1 MHLFL
6 NIYIWQEQLIKGECL
21 TKILTGMK
29 ADSIKNIKQELESIA
44 PARLLELTMRLAK
57 FKKENKE
64 LLTYLLFEAHNEQGY
79 VSGIK
84 ETLHL
89 MFTEVNVK
97 SLYITKKNLRKI
109 IRTAN
114 RFIKYSSNPVIEVEI
129 LIYICEEIKELDID
143 LRKSTA
149 LQNIYTGLLKRIEKN
164 ILLLH
169 EDLQYDYLKEFK
181 NLAVK

>member
-1 MHLFL
+1 
-6 NIYIWQEQLIKGECL
+6 
-21 TKILTGMK
+21 MK
-29 ADSIKNIKQELESIA
+29 AASIKEIKQELENIS
-44 PARLLELTMRLAK
+44 PSRLLGMAMRLAK

-64 LLTYLLFEAHNEQGY
+64 LLTYLLFEEHDEQGY
-79 VSGIK
+79 IAGIK

-114 RFIKYSSNPVIEVEI
+114 RFIKYSSDPVTEVEI
-129 LIYICEEIKELDID
+129 LIYICGEIKQLGFD
-143 LRKSTA
+143 LKKSIA
-149 LQNIYTGLLKRIEKN
+149 LQNIYTGLLKKIEKN

-169 EDLQYDYLKEFK
+169 EDLQYDYLKEYK
-181 NLAVK
+181 KLVGAG